1 MSLLNVSAWP
11 RVVCNKRLFDSTMSF
26 PAGVAAGDLV
36 QKELC
41 AAATEYQDLPER
53 IINTLSFTDLMEE
66 LVDPVCSD
74 DGNILDKI
82 HLFDYEHFS

>member
-1 MSLLNVSAWP
+1 MTLLNASAWP
-11 RVVCNKRLFDSTMSF
+11 GVVCNKSQFDSTMSF

-41 AAATEYQDLPER
+41 VAATEYQDLPER

-66 LVDPVCSD
+66 LVDPVCSGD
-74 DGNILDKI
+74 IMKYFRSN
-82 HLFDYEHFS
+82 

>member
-1 MSLLNVSAWP
+1 MALLNASTWP
-11 RVVCNKRLFDSTMSF
+11 GVVCNKSQFDSTMSF

-74 DGNILDKI
+74 DGNILD
-82 HLFDYEHFS
+82 

>member
-1 MSLLNVSAWP
+1 MALLNASAWP
-11 RVVCNKRLFDSTMSF
+11 GVVCNKNQFDSTMSF
-26 PAGVAAGDLV
+26 PAGVAAGDLA

-74 DGNILDKI
+74 DGNILD
-82 HLFDYEHFS
+82 